1 MHAHMWGWGS
11 HQSLALDY
19 LCVSWA
25 CLVSQLL
32 HKDGCSAWVVPGI
45 WLYHLST
52 SKPPDTKTFGA
63 GWDLLV
69 LTAAHALRLQRDSA
83 LQPLC
88 YLADKPMTLFVGES
102 SLELASNSAPLCTP
116 TCCAHS
122 GQGSPVRGTAD
133 KWAPVIRGCLLHV
146 RACMCTQN
154 RAPLHPGIQKWCLWR
169 RLMIRFATQPVLR
182 TACLCVTE
190 PSSFCVFI
198 LTSLQLAL
206 MLCFPYL
213 WSFPWSFPAPY
224 CSLFGTTPECSSSGS
239 AAFVLCKQQGSLS
252 CLSFLL

>member
-1 MHAHMWGWGS
+1 MLPVTGLRCSICAGAGPDPLVSSLLLAWVCTPRRLQLCFGCWYSELHNIHMHAHMWGWGS

-52 SKPPDTKTFGA
+52 SKPPDMKTFGA

-122 GQGSPVRGTAD
+122 GQGSPVPGTAD
-133 KWAPVIRGCLLHV
+133 KWAPVIRGCLLHF

-154 RAPLHPGIQKWCLWR
+154 RAPLYPGMQK
-169 RLMIRFATQPVLR
+169 
-182 TACLCVTE
+182 
-190 PSSFCVFI
+190 
-198 LTSLQLAL
+198 
-206 MLCFPYL
+206 
-213 WSFPWSFPAPY
+213 
-224 CSLFGTTPECSSSGS
+224 
-239 AAFVLCKQQGSLS
+239 
-252 CLSFLL
+252 